1 MQIEFPTPDR
11 NPDDWFYSISRKLN
25 VPVVDHSVTFPA
37 SIGEGYFKHYN
48 FFEGLTLKL
57 FSFKGEQTLELVRN
71 GCDSSP
77 LIIVLFYN
85 QEHVS
90 KQYINGQPSL
100 IGYHT
105 PNGVFMPS
113 PEITTRWVVP
123 PHIRVSQVSL
133 VFDRELMLKSL
144 LNQDSFL
151 GQLLKCN
158 EGFYLFESLTPQMYH
173 LIGEIIGITGNKEN
187 LQNLLLQQKSMEL
200 LNLFLHKVDSRMLP
214 EQNIRLN
221 QADIEKV
228 FSVRKQLSDNL
239 TNLPPL
245 KQLSIEAGMSVSKL
259 QKCFRQVFG
268 KSISEY
274 ALTEKMEVAR
284 QMLAGKKYSVSEVGY
299 QLGYSNMSHFT
310 KAFNRQFGINP
321 KDFLSSL

>member
-1 MQIEFPTPDR
+1 MKIEFSVPDK
-11 NPDDWFYSISRKLN
+11 PDDWLTTIGQILN
-25 VPVVDHSVTFPA
+25 VPVINNAVVFPA
-37 SIGEGYFKHYN
+37 SLGEGYFKHYN
-48 FFEGLTLKL
+48 LFEWLTLKC
-57 FSFKGEQTLELVRN
+57 FYFKGNQPLELLRN
-71 GCDSSP
+71 GRRSSS
-77 LIIVLFYN
+77 LIIITFYN
-85 QEHVS
+85 QELVS

-113 PEITTRWVVP
+113 PEITTRWVIP

-151 GQLLKCN
+151 GRLLKCN

-200 LNLFLHKVDSRMLP
+200 LNLFFHKVDSRLLP

-221 QADIEKV
+221 QADIERV
-228 FSVRKQLSDNL
+228 FSVRKMLSDNL

-274 ALTEKMEVAR
+274 ALTEKMEMAR